1 MSPPPRLTIP
11 AFFDNFAPA
20 SSALGR
26 RACPQKRMDY
36 KGFIGDVRRFID
48 SGEWRDGG
56 GYGRRVRSALRVLR
70 IVVKTISEFMEQKA
84 MVRASALTYYTL
96 LSLVPILALA
106 FAIAKGF
113 GLESLLTGYI
123 RANVA
128 SADLADYVLTFAGSA
143 LDNAKGG
150 LIAGVGVVM
159 LLYSVFK
166 LLNSIEAAFNAMW
179 CVKSSR
185 SMVRK
190 LTDYVCIMLFGPILL
205 LVAMSANIVLRSSLK
220 SYLSGGLSPLQ
231 DVLVEFV
238 PLLFLWAVF
247 SLLYLVMPNAKVK
260 LSSAVISGVVTG
272 TIFQA
277 VQWVYITFQVGVSN
291 AGAIYGSFAFLPLL
305 LAWLQL
311 TWTIVLAGC
320 KIAFSIQDA
329 SKYDTAAGPVAPS
342 ARLQRTLSL
351 LVMRRVVEAF
361 GRGERRSGI
370 ELADDLGLDRALFF
384 QIVEGLC
391 DAGLL
396 AEVKTDDKSE
406 RTFIPGCDVA
416 RLTPRLICSKVD
428 ALGDDAR
435 IHVERTEEFERMER
449 EADLWSQQPGS

>member
-1 MSPPPRLTIP
+1 MHFKS
-11 AFFDNFAPA
+11 
-20 SSALGR
+20 
-26 RACPQKRMDY
+26 
-36 KGFIGDVRRFID
+36 FIGDVRRFID
-48 SGEWRDGG
+48 SGEWSGG
-56 GYGRRVRSALRVLR
+56 GGRRVRSALRVLR
-70 IVVKTISEFMEQKA
+70 IVVKTISEFLEQKA

-96 LSLVPILALA
+96 LSLVPVFALA

-123 RANVA
+123 RDNVA

-150 LIAGVGVVM
+150 LIAGVGAVM

-166 LLNSIEAAFNAMW
+166 LLNNIEAAFNAMW

-185 SMVRK
+185 AMVRK
-190 LTDYVCIMLFGPILL
+190 LTDYVCIMLFAPILL
-205 LVAMSANIVLRSSLK
+205 IMAMSANIVLRSSLK
-220 SYLSGGLSPLQ
+220 SHLGGNLSPLQ
-231 DVLVEFV
+231 DVLMEFA

-247 SLLYLVMPNAKVK
+247 TLLYLVMPNAKVK
-260 LSSAVISGVVTG
+260 PSAAIVSGVVTG

-320 KIAFSIQDA
+320 KIAFSIQNA
-329 SKYDTAAGPVAPS
+329 SKYEMDGGPAEPS

-351 LVMRRVVEAF
+351 LIMRRTVEAF

-370 ELADDLGLDRALFF
+370 DVANDLGLDRPLFF
-384 QIVEGLC
+384 RLVERLC

-396 AEVKTDDKSE
+396 AEVKTDEKAE

-428 ALGDDAR
+428 ALGDDAK
-435 IHVERTEEFERMER
+435 IHVVRTDEFDELER